1 MTNYIKLLSCW
12 SKLEYFIPAVL
23 PKTSGLVQ
31 LSGGEVAP
39 WEKNSFIPVNL
50 SKIVY
55 TVYLG
60 VFPLSVVK
68 GYGDLG
74 NACYASLQLD
84 NKGNY
89 VENTFFISTLPWAL
103 TKLEKT
109 INNNTPWEEEFT
121 GIYEKLLTG
130 LRRKLTGQQSIIT
143 LKEIQREI
151 TAQIGWEIKGDLD
164 LYVQKEEITDGNGT
178 GFNRLGSQFISDLG
192 VLNRNFKE
200 KQCSKAFIDYL
211 KGCFNLEFPRN
222 DVEKD
227 AYLLKK
233 ELLPDNF
240 PEGCWPSE
248 NKLKLMQQF
257 VVNRIVNDFSGPE
270 QEGIFSVNV
279 ADDDTRMAILKD
291 TLAAIM
297 VKRAKAMANYEDPTS
312 AFRKV
317 GQINVSDTNSLFVF
331 QPDRQIIQGGI
342 VITSP
347 DTTSL
352 QNITQRLSR
361 KTEIAPYSEITAY
374 FKKIAGNGVDK
385 NNWGL
390 FSAMTGDELG
400 WRSLDEFLKKN
411 DCTEQDWHD
420 VSLSFFKKLNEVRA
434 EKRRIST
441 LVVMYNE
448 YVTVKK
454 EKEHLDK
461 TVLETTEKLE
471 EMGGILKQMSERHGE
486 TSEEK
491 KRLLDIH
498 TRIKEAKPGFWNY
511 TFKKKVKNQYK
522 KDVEDSYATYKNMS
536 DELLALEHQQRKARN
551 QKETMEKEF
560 ADLKSKATVC
570 NSKYEQLKAK
580 VELAKTALSDSYA
593 DNKFWDNIDSERSP
607 WYSDELR
614 KLQSELFILAMKV
627 NETFIL
633 RANIGTNRLSATLNG
648 FFEYQKNNLPA
659 TKEEIKAIWDVFLLL
674 VPVVCAPL
682 DSVQKAFSGLEQKD
696 LPWIFIDRAGQLT
709 PQAAAGIIWR
719 SQRAVVMGDSQ
730 QMPSV
735 VIPDNITNQLGTCF
749 ALKKDTVNNDLSA
762 QTMADRANRYGY
774 YVEDKWVGV

>member
-1 MTNYIKLLSCW
+1 MTNYIKLLSYW
-12 SKLEYFIPAVL
+12 NKLEYFIPAVL
-23 PKTSGLVQ
+23 PETSALVQ
-31 LSGGEVAP
+31 LSEEKTAP
-39 WEKNSFIPVNL
+39 WEGDSSISVNSSIT
-50 SKIVY
+50 Y

-68 GYGDLG
+68 DYGGSG
-74 NACYASLQLD
+74 NACYALLQVD
-84 NKGNY
+84 SKGNY
-89 VENTFFISTLPWAL
+89 IENTLVISTLPWAL

-109 INNNTPWEEEFT
+109 INKDTLWEEEYE
-121 GIYEKLLTG
+121 GICKKLSTG
-130 LRRKLTGQQSIIT
+130 LRKKLTGQQT
-143 LKEIQREI
+143 VMALKEIQ
-151 TAQIGWEIKGDLD
+151 
-164 LYVQKEEITDGNGT
+164 EEIVGKIGKEIDTDLALYMQEEVIGANCAEL
-178 GFNRLGSQFISDLG
+178 NRLDSKFISDLG
-192 VLNRNFKE
+192 ILSRNFKE

-211 KGCFNLEFPRN
+211 KGCFNLEFPRS
-222 DVEKD
+222 DIGKD

-240 PEGCWPSE
+240 PEGCWPSA

-257 VVNRIVNDFSGPE
+257 VVNRIVNDLSGPE
-270 QEGIFSVNV
+270 QEGLFSVNV
-279 ADDDTRMAILKD
+279 TDDDTRMAILKD
-291 TLAAIM
+291 TLAAII

-331 QPDRQIIQGGI
+331 QPDRQIIQGGMI
-342 VITSP
+342 ITSP
-347 DTTSL
+347 DTASL

-361 KTEIAPYSEITAY
+361 KTEVESYSEVIGY
-374 FKKIAGNGVDK
+374 FGEIVGNNVDK

-390 FSAMTGDELG
+390 FSAMAGVELG
-400 WRSLDEFLKKN
+400 WHSLDEYLKKN
-411 DCTEQDWHD
+411 NCTEQDWHD
-420 VSLSFFKKLNEVRA
+420 ISLSFFKKLNEVRA
-434 EKRRIST
+434 EKRRVFA

-461 TVLETTEKLE
+461 AVLETTGKLKDME
-471 EMGGILKQMSERHGE
+471 EALKQMSERHGE
-486 TSEEK
+486 ISEEK
-491 KRLLDIH
+491 GRLLDIYI
-498 TRIKEAKPGFWNY
+498 RIKEAKPEFWSY
-511 TFKKKVKNQYK
+511 TFKKKVKNQYR
-522 KDVEDSYATYKNMS
+522 KDVEDSYTAYKNMS

-551 QKETMEKEF
+551 QKEAMENELT
-560 ADLKSKATVC
+560 DLKSRAAVY

-580 VELAKTALSDSYA
+580 VELAKTALGDSYVV
-593 DNKFWDNIDSERSP
+593 NEFWDAIDFERSP

-633 RANIGTNRLSATLNG
+633 RANIGTNRLSTTLNG
-648 FFEYQKNNLPA
+648 FFEYQKKGLPA

-674 VPVVCAPL
+674 VPVVCVPL
-682 DSVQKAFSGLEQKD
+682 DAVQKIFSGVEQKD

-719 SQRAVVMGDSQ
+719 SQRTVVMGDSLQ
-730 QMPSV
+730 IPSV
-735 VIPDNITNQLGTCF
+735 VIPDSIINQLGTCF
-749 ALKKDTVNNDLSA
+749 ALKKDTINNELSA

-774 YVEDKWVGV
+774 YVENKWVGV